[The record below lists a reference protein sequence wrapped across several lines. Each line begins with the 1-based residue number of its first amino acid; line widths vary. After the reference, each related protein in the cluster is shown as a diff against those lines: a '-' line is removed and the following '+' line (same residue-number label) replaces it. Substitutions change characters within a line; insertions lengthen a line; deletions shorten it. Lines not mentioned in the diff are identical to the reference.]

1 MTSYLRYLI
10 TASSI
15 ALALESS
22 VGLAHAQVSVMLT
35 PVPSAI
41 QAPEGNTAF
50 FKGHAIGTQNYTCV
64 PSATGYFWKGAPQA
78 TLFVN
83 LKWMN
88 TEFPQ
93 QIATH
98 FLSPNPFEN
107 GLARPTWQSSVDT
120 SAVWGNPI
128 ANSSDPAFV
137 APGAIPWLLLQV
149 VGAQRGP
156 AGGDVLTATTYIQR
170 VNTSGGVAP
179 SLPCSQAENP
189 GVTKFVPYAADY
201 VFYKASSKN

>member
-10 TASSI
+10 TVGSI
-15 ALALESS
+15 AMSS
-22 VGLAHAQVSVMLT
+22 AGLAYPQVPLTPT

-41 QAPEGNTAF
+41 QVPEGSTAF
-50 FKGHAIGTQNYTCV
+50 LKGHAVGTQNYTCV
-64 PSATGYFWKGAPQA
+64 PSATGYFWKGALQA

-83 LKWMN
+83 LRWRN
-88 TEFPQ
+88 IEIPQ

-98 FLSPNPFEN
+98 FLSPNPSEN
-107 GLARPTWQSSVDT
+107 GTPRPTWQSSVDT

-156 AGGDVLTATTYIQR
+156 AGGEALIATTYIQR
-170 VNTSGGVAP
+170 VNTAGGVAP
-179 SLPCSQAENP
+179 ALPCSEAENP
-189 GVTKFVPYAADY
+189 GVAKFVPYAADY
-201 VFYKASSKN
+201 VFYKGRSKQ